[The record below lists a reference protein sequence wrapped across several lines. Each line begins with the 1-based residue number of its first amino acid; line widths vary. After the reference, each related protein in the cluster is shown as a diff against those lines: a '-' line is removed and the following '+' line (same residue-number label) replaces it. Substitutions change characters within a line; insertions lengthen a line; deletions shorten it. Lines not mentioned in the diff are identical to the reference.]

1 MNNYIGQGRKRNQT
15 LLVVEGNH
23 EKNKLFWLI
32 FRCFPEIS
40 IDMDNVWIY
49 GTNIYMLYDDII
61 REYGENCFEEEM
73 DIDLPFVISK
83 KKTPETLRYKDDF
96 TNILLV
102 FDYERHDTNFSE
114 KRILELQ
121 NCFMDMT
128 DMGKLYI
135 NYPMIESYQ
144 HFKSIPDCEFED
156 RKVPVSLQPG
166 KRYKELV
173 KRESAIG
180 WIVEFPHRLDDL
192 LKERFEIRDEVIRRR
207 CWQDM
212 LEFSNLD
219 EIEEKMETVVRELA
233 LDERRETLKYQL
245 KDWVKRAGYAECNK
259 TYWQYVRD
267 LFVQIIYYNI
277 CKANCVQNGV
287 YRIERGNYRAVFE
300 NLDFEKI
307 LEKQNDFS
315 GVEDGYIWVLNT
327 CVFIVADYN
336 FSLVKGMEAWEK

>member
-1 MNNYIGQGRKRNQT
+1 
-15 LLVVEGNH
+15 
-23 EKNKLFWLI
+23 
-32 FRCFPEIS
+32 
-40 IDMDNVWIY
+40 
-49 GTNIYMLYDDII
+49 
-61 REYGENCFEEEM
+61 
-73 DIDLPFVISK
+73 
-83 KKTPETLRYKDDF
+83 
-96 TNILLV
+96 
-102 FDYERHDTNFSE
+102 
-114 KRILELQ
+114 
-121 NCFMDMT
+121 MT